1 MTPHDAGLFGGY
13 GLLPRRT
20 LSPPHAS
27 NPAATRARAAA
38 GYRRPMPRTLHL
50 HCWRPYSARRRSA
63 KLKKRYA
70 FKKNPPNNLQI
81 SKNALPLHRNS
92 EEHGVVVQLVRIPA
106 CHAGGRG
113 FESRPYRKSCKI
125 PESNDSGIFLFEIV
139 YFGLAAKLRLRKAA
153 ASRSLAPRRLAKFTP
168 QAPSRNCMPKVVDSP
183 SVKASSASGRG
194 ITAHSRSGKTIL
206 QAIRTA
212 LPRCGK
218 RTGTRL
224 PAAQAALP
232 HRLHCRQIVIWE
244 KFRTGSAD
252 RESR

>member
-1 MTPHDAGLFGGY
+1 M
-13 GLLPRRT
+13 
-20 LSPPHAS
+20 
-27 NPAATRARAAA
+27 
-38 GYRRPMPRTLHL
+38 
-50 HCWRPYSARRRSA
+50 
-63 KLKKRYA
+63 
-70 FKKNPPNNLQI
+70 
-81 SKNALPLHRNS
+81 
-92 EEHGVVVQLVRIPA
+92 VVQLVRIPA

-153 ASRSLAPRRLAKFTP
+153 ASRSLTPRRLAKFTL

-206 QAIRTA
+206 QATRTA

-224 PAAQAALP
+224 PAAPTALAAKSSFGKNFAP
-232 HRLHCRQIVIWE
+232 EVPIVKAVNNVHE
-244 KFRTGSAD
+244 NR
-252 RESR
+252 